1 MQDNLMKSFK
11 EFNSV
16 SGFRIGGID
25 SVHPIKSMGDTG
37 ASKPPKGKGSRS
49 SRAVGLVA
57 NMTGASLGSLKPT
70 TSLKDTRGTP
80 LDKHMVKKGIIKKK
94 KD

>member
-1 MQDNLMKSFK
+1 MKSFK
-11 EFNSV
+11 EYMTK
-16 SGFRIGGID
+16 GFAIGGID

-57 NMTGASLGSLKPT
+57 HSVGQSFGSLKPT
-70 TSLKDTRGTP
+70 ASLKSVEGTP
-80 LDKHMVKKGIIKKK
+80 LHKHMVKKGVIKKK

>member
-1 MQDNLMKSFK
+1 MKSFK

-25 SVHPIKSMGDTG
+25 SVHPIASMGKQG

-57 NMTGASLGSLKPT
+57 Q
-70 TSLKDTRGTP
+70 KDVEGTP
-80 LDKHMVKKGIIKKK
+80 LHKHMVKKGIIKKK

>member
-1 MQDNLMKSFK
+1 MKSFK
-11 EFNSV
+11 EYMTK
-16 SGFRIGGID
+16 GFAIGGID

-57 NMTGASLGSLKPT
+57 HSVGQSFGSLKPT
-70 TSLKDTRGTP
+70 ASIEGTP
-80 LDKHMVKKGIIKKK
+80 LHKHMVKKGVIKKK

>member
-1 MQDNLMKSFK
+1 MKSFK
-11 EFNSV
+11 EHLGV
-16 SGFRIGGID
+16 GTIRVGGLD
-25 SVHPIKSMGDTG
+25 SVHPIASLGKQG

-57 NMTGASLGSLKPT
+57 Q
-70 TSLKDTRGTP
+70 KDVEGTP
-80 LDKHMVKKGIIKKK
+80 LHKHMVKKGVIKKK